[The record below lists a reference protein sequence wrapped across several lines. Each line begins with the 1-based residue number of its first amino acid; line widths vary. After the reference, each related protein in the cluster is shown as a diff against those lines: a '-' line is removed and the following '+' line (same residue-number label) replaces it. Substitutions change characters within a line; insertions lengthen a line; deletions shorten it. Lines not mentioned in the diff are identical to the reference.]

1 MFDASALSSILTGIK
16 SQQPTPIP
24 APAPTTTT
32 TGPLANLQNI
42 LTGGADYGALM
53 QKIGS
58 GMGNLSNTGGD
69 PFLSFAQGF
78 GGAQKYTTEEQRL
91 AAERAAAAEK
101 AQMDANLALQRLT
114 QDQSQFDANLANN
127 QSQFNTRMQQ
137 DQAQF
142 DQRMEL
148 ERSADKRADQ
158 IAADSRR
165 KTDAEIL
172 RAAKKEGLT
181 ADQMQRINDAA
192 QKSTEDIIDPA
203 ERRTAYDA
211 EVARLTQMTKSGRMS
226 EGPGVTESDAIP
238 GAAQPQYIKSKTDG
252 SLMQWNGTQY
262 VPMAQ

>member
-1 MFDASALSSILTGIK
+1 MFDTNSLASVLTGIQ
-16 SQQPTPIP
+16 SQQPVTTPVPPP
-24 APAPTTTT
+24 AQP

-58 GMGNLSNTGGD
+58 GMSNLSSTGGD
-69 PFLSFAQGF
+69 PYLSFAQGF

-91 AAERAAAAEK
+91 AAERAAAAAK
-101 AQMDANLALQRLT
+101 QQQDANLALQRLT
-114 QDQSQFDANLANN
+114 QDQSQFDSRMSQD
-127 QSQFNTRMQQ
+127 QSQFSTRSSQ

-148 ERSADKRADQ
+148 EKAANTRADQ
-158 IAADSRR
+158 LAADARR

-181 ADQMQRINDAA
+181 PDQMLRIDEAA
-192 QKSTEDIIDPA
+192 RKSTEDVIDPA

-211 EVARLTQMTKSGRMS
+211 EVSRLTQMTKSGRMS

-238 GAAQPQYIKSKTDG
+238 TQPQYIKSKTDG
-252 SLMQWNGTQY
+252 SMMQWNGTQY
-262 VPMAQ
+262 VPVAQ